1 MSTATDIR
9 GLLMVGVTNTVLFE
23 GGEVTELLFFNLEN
37 GQEVSLPVTEEQAH
51 HILSFVPEVEPI
63 APEEVIPS
71 NGETKNNAVV
81 NMVTAMNNGTQS
93 PDTTPQL

>member
-1 MSTATDIR
+1 MNMATDIR

-51 HILSFVPEVEPI
+51 HILSFIPEVEPVD
-63 APEEVIPS
+63 PGEVIPP
-71 NGETKNNAVV
+71 NGTSENSVV
-81 NMVTAMNNGTQS
+81 NMVAATSNGSKST
-93 PDTTPQL
+93 DTTPQL